1 MANVKISQ
9 LPTLFGVSESDLFVV
24 VSNGITFNTT
34 GLTIQ
39 NYIRNFPSSISLN
52 SSGTSVAIVNNGP
65 NGVGNIGQDDRRF
78 NTVFARATSALY
90 ADLAEC
96 YASDADYEPGT
107 VISLGGT
114 AEVTASD
121 QDADP
126 AVVGVVSE
134 NPAYVMNSGLES
146 EHVVTVALMGRVP
159 CLVQGPIQRG
169 QMLVSAGNGRAR
181 AELNPALGTVIGKAM
196 QDHDEGPGVI
206 EIIVGKL

>member
-1 MANVKISQ
+1 MPNVKISQ
-9 LPTLFGVSESDLFVV
+9 LPTLFGVSDTDLFVV

-34 GLTIQ
+34 GTTIQ
-39 NYIRNFPSSISLN
+39 NFIRNFPSSISVN
-52 SSGTSVAIVNNGP
+52 SLGTAVAIVNAGP
-65 NGVGNIGQDDRRF
+65 NGVGNIGETSSRF

-96 YASDADYEPGT
+96 YAADADYEPGT

-114 AEVTASD
+114 AEVTASN
-121 QDADP
+121 QDADST
-126 AVVGVVSE
+126 VVGVISE

-146 EHVVTVALMGRVP
+146 EHVATVALIGRIP
-159 CLVQGPIQRG
+159 CLVQGPIRRG

-181 AELNPALGTVIGKAM
+181 AETNPAMGTVIGKAM
-196 QDHDEGPGVI
+196 QDHEDGPGVI

>member
-1 MANVKISQ
+1 MPSVKISQ
-9 LPTLFGVSESDLFVV
+9 LPTLFGVSENDLFVV

-39 NYIRNFPSSISLN
+39 NYIRQFPGSITLN
-52 SSGTSVAIVNNGP
+52 SIGSGLAIVNAGP

-96 YASDADYEPGT
+96 YAADADYEPGT

-114 AEVTASD
+114 AEVTISARDSD
-121 QDADP
+121 S
-126 AVVGVVSE
+126 AVIGVISL

-146 EHVVTVALMGRVP
+146 EHVATVALIGRIP
-159 CLVQGPIQRG
+159 CLVQGPVQRG

-181 AELNPALGTVIGKAM
+181 AEDNPALGTVIGKAM
-196 QDHDEGPGVI
+196 QDHEDGPGVI